1 MCINWKEEDDI
12 LLYGKDKD
20 VNHQY
25 IDIAMVPCNYIHDEM
40 DKNTTATV
48 PEYCNTDSTQQ
59 FEYLTSSISLMLLYN
74 NERFDATKFGD
85 DKIVRESLI

>member
-1 MCINWKEEDDI
+1 MI
-12 LLYGKDKD
+12 
-20 VNHQY
+20 
-25 IDIAMVPCNYIHDEM
+25 PCNYIHDDIE
-40 DKNTTATV
+40 KNTTATV
-48 PEYCNTDSTQQ
+48 PEDCIIDKELQ